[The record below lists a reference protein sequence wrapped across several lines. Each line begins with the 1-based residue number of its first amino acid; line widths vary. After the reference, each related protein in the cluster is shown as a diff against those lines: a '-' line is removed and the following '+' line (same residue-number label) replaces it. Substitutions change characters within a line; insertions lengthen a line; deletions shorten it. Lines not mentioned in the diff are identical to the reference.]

1 MSVVVPFLYT
11 LAYLV
16 LFPLLDSG
24 KSDIQLF
31 LVQGEK

>member
-16 LFPLLDSG
+16 FLLDSG